1 MLVSFGVDAQKG
13 YRVGLRTRILLIA
26 SRVCLENSKYEGRP
40 LFTSIPLIP
49 SRVSADIFGVFKI
62 TGRDYTEIV
71 NQVVCVSQIRHA
83 LLNASFQRKQSIL
96 SDHG

>member
-1 MLVSFGVDAQKG
+1 MLISFGADAQKG

-40 LFTSIPLIP
+40 LFTSNPLIP

-71 NQVVCVSQIRHA
+71 KTKWCVF
-83 LLNASFQRKQSIL
+83 LKF
-96 SDHG
+96 DMPY